1 MSHNSSA
8 LLPSNF
14 ITGRIVFFKTFFSMN
29 KIFSFLL
36 MLLIASVTSADLL
49 KISKT
54 GKALEFAKVKWAC
67 VLDEDSNLYWEVK
80 SAKEG
85 LQYAQNTYT
94 WFDGESGEENGE
106 YSRHC
111 YWAQG
116 CNTSAYVEK
125 VNEESLCSFT
135 DWRLPTVDELKT
147 LVDYYGDADAL
158 IDVVF
163 FPNTQADTYW
173 TSTTVENNEFVA
185 YEVPFSY
192 GGSVARDKY
201 FDTYIR
207 LVRSSAE

>member
-1 MSHNSSA
+1 MKK
-8 LLPSNF
+8 L
-14 ITGRIVFFKTFFSMN
+14 
-29 KIFSFLL
+29 FSFAL
-36 MLLIASVTSADLL
+36 MLLIGGAASADLL
-49 KISKT
+49 KISKKGMT
-54 GKALEFAKVKWAC
+54 LELDKTKWAC
-67 VLDEDSNLYWEVK
+67 VLDEDSKLYWEVK

-85 LQYAQNTYT
+85 LQYAHNTYT
-94 WFDGESGEENGE
+94 WFDGESGDEDGE

-116 CNTSAYVEK
+116 CNTLAYVEAI
-125 VNEESLCSFT
+125 NEESLCSFT
-135 DWRLPTVDELKT
+135 DWRLPSVNELKT

-158 IDVVF
+158 IDVAF
-163 FPNTQADTYW
+163 FPNTQANTYW

-207 LVRSSAE
+207 LVRSSAEQVD